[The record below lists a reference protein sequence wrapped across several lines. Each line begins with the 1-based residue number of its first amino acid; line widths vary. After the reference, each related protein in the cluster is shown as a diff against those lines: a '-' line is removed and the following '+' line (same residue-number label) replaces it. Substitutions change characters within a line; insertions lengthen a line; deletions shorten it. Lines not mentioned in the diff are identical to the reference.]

1 MNKPAKADPVI
12 WLHPRPDGKVSMW
25 VWAHFDPDH
34 ITKPVM
40 RVVTWSEISLW
51 AAKRAE
57 KMGETKPAP
66 KLAPKPAPIA
76 KDDDAL
82 LALKALG
89 YSTSE
94 GKRMLEGATG
104 TTEERVAYALQKA

>member
-1 MNKPAKADPVI
+1 MSKPLNPVI

-25 VWAHFDPDH
+25 VWRHFDPDH
-34 ITKPVM
+34 ITRPVM
-40 RVVTWSEISLW
+40 RVVTWSEISAW
-51 AAKRAE
+51 AGKIAE
-57 KMGETKPAP
+57 KLGEKPP
-66 KLAPKPAPIA
+66 QKLAPKPTFIA

-89 YSTSE
+89 YSTAE